1 MYDELRKELLGATI
15 ALAKTCG
22 NNPKTKNTDRIII
35 EALVAVRTQ
44 EFGTE
49 MLQKKLGMVRQEKH
63 TIAPNCSTCAH
74 PCGNTTEYD
83 LDLLNEDEVLC
94 RELKQE
100 MLQEVQ
106 EAAVEFYR
114 AMLMQ
119 MDVSAYMEIF
129 YKVLEVVTY
138 PMEAE
143 MLEDILEEIQ
153 EKKQIVTYMGVHM
166 DSNRCR

>member
-1 MYDELRKELLGATI
+1 
-15 ALAKTCG
+15 
-22 NNPKTKNTDRIII
+22 
-35 EALVAVRTQ
+35 
-44 EFGTE
+44 
-49 MLQKKLGMVRQEKH
+49 
-63 TIAPNCSTCAH
+63 
-74 PCGNTTEYD
+74 
-83 LDLLNEDEVLC
+83 
-94 RELKQE
+94 